1 VATQEDKE
9 LLIKVKDT
17 LKSEVSP
24 ITYSTWI
31 SSLEIQSI
39 TNDNIVL
46 IASNPFQKDTVT
58 SKYLDLIKNTFDF
71 ITNIDRTI
79 TIKLENEITD
89 SSNKTEGNNVKLN
102 INNGLNPR
110 YTFENF
116 VVGNNNNFAQ
126 AAAMGVAENPGSKY
140 NPLVFYSGSGL
151 GKTHL
156 MHAIGNQILQNNPD
170 MSVLYVT
177 SEQFTNQLI
186 NALKDQTT
194 ENFRN
199 KYRNIDVLLID
210 DIQFIANKKSTQ
222 EEFFHTFNTLHDA
235 GKQVVV
241 SSDRPPKEIDLLDDR
256 IRTRLEWGV
265 TADIEKPDYETRLA
279 ILRQKAQLENIIVD
293 DDILEA
299 IATKVDTNIRELEG
313 ILTKLIAKASLQNSQ
328 ITIDMAEKA
337 ISEVIQSKDKVISSQ
352 YIQEVVGKYFNI
364 DPQDLIGQKRSANIT
379 FPRQIA
385 MYLCRNVA
393 NLSLPQIG
401 KDFGNRDHSTVMHSV
416 SKIEKE
422 IETVNNTKLIV
433 ESVEKILRDKK

>member
-1 VATQEDKE
+1 MLK
-9 LLIKVKDT
+9 IK
-17 LKSEVSP
+17 
-24 ITYSTWI
+24 
-31 SSLEIQSI
+31 
-39 TNDNIVL
+39 
-46 IASNPFQKDTVT
+46 
-58 SKYLDLIKNTFDF
+58 IKKH
-71 ITNIDRTI
+71 I
-79 TIKLENEITD
+79 
-89 SSNKTEGNNVKLN
+89 
-102 INNGLNPR
+102 
-110 YTFENF
+110 
-116 VVGNNNNFAQ
+116 
-126 AAAMGVAENPGSKY
+126 
-140 NPLVFYSGSGL
+140 
-151 GKTHL
+151 H
-156 MHAIGNQILQNNPD
+156 
-170 MSVLYVT
+170 
-177 SEQFTNQLI
+177 
-186 NALKDQTT
+186 
-194 ENFRN
+194 
-199 KYRNIDVLLID
+199 
-210 DIQFIANKKSTQ
+210 NKKSTQ

-279 ILRQKAQLENIIVD
+279 ILRQKAQIENIIVD
-293 DDILEA
+293 DEILEA

-328 ITIDMAEKA
+328 ITIDMTEKA

-364 DPQDLIGQKRSANIT
+364 DPQDLIGQKRSSNIT

-422 IETVNNTKLIV
+422 IETKNNTKLIV
-433 ESVEKILRDKK
+433 ESVEKILRNKN

>member
-1 VATQEDKE
+1 
-9 LLIKVKDT
+9 
-17 LKSEVSP
+17 
-24 ITYSTWI
+24 
-31 SSLEIQSI
+31 
-39 TNDNIVL
+39 
-46 IASNPFQKDTVT
+46 
-58 SKYLDLIKNTFDF
+58 
-71 ITNIDRTI
+71 
-79 TIKLENEITD
+79 
-89 SSNKTEGNNVKLN
+89 
-102 INNGLNPR
+102 
-110 YTFENF
+110 
-116 VVGNNNNFAQ
+116 
-126 AAAMGVAENPGSKY
+126 
-140 NPLVFYSGSGL
+140 
-151 GKTHL
+151 
-156 MHAIGNQILQNNPD
+156 MHAIGNQILMDNPD
-170 MSVLYVT
+170 MRVLYVT

-194 ENFRN
+194 EKFRN

-279 ILRQKAQLENIIVD
+279 ILRQKAQIENIIVD
-293 DDILEA
+293 DEILEA

-328 ITIDMAEKA
+328 ITLDMAEKA

-422 IETVNNTKLIV
+422 IETKNNTKLIV
-433 ESVEKILRDKK
+433 ESVEKILKNKN

>member
-1 VATQEDKE
+1 MATQEDKE
-9 LLIKVKDT
+9 LLIKVKET

-31 SSLEIQSI
+31 ASLDIHDI
-39 TNDNIVL
+39 NNDNIVL
-46 IASNPFQKDTVT
+46 VASNPFQKDTVI

-71 ITNIDRTI
+71 VTNKDRKI
-79 TIKLENEITD
+79 YIKLENELTSTSSEQDGKKIT
-89 SSNKTEGNNVKLN
+89 LN

-110 YTFENF
+110 YTFDNF

-156 MHAIGNQILQNNPD
+156 MHAIGNQILMDNPD
-170 MSVLYVT
+170 MRVLYVT

-194 ENFRN
+194 EKFRN

-241 SSDRPPKEIDLLDDR
+241 SSDRPPKEIDLLDER

-279 ILRQKAQLENIIVD
+279 ILRQKAQIENIIVD
-293 DDILEA
+293 DEILEA

-422 IETVNNTKLIV
+422 IETKNNTKLIV
-433 ESVEKILRDKK
+433 ESVEKILKNKN